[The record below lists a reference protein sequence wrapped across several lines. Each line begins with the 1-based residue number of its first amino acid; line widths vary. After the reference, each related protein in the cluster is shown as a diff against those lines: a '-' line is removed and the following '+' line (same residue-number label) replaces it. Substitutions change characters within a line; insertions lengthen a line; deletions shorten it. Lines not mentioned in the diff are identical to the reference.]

1 MTQLI
6 LLDIFSYSCM
16 NCLRSLD
23 FIKRINNKYKKYGL
37 KTILIHP
44 PEWEF
49 EKNSINILRA
59 IKKYNIK
66 IPIIIDDD
74 KKLIKKLKINFWPAQ
89 ILIKDNKTTYKH
101 VGEGN
106 YKRLENKIRTILKI
120 KSNAVFNN
128 EPKYTKFPTIYTG
141 KKKKSRILDK
151 KGYWKQ
157 NNEFLVGKGSLTLKT
172 KGNIISFVA
181 KSINKKPIN
190 VKIKLD
196 NKLIKKIKINGPQL
210 YRIVE
215 LKNNKSGVLSIET
228 KSKIVIYS
236 FAFQ

>member
-1 MTQLI
+1 
-6 LLDIFSYSCM
+6 M
-16 NCLRSLD
+16 NCLRSLEY
-23 FIKRINNKYKKYGL
+23 IKKINNRYKKHGL
-37 KTILIHP
+37 KTILIHT

-49 EKNSINILRA
+49 EKNSNNIIRA
-59 IKKYNIK
+59 AKKYNIK
-66 IPIIIDDD
+66 IPIIIDNN
-74 KKLIKKLKINFWPAQ
+74 KELIKKLKINFWPAQ

-101 VGEGN
+101 IGEGN

-141 KKKKSRILDK
+141 KKKKGKILDK

-157 NNEFLVGKGSLTLKT
+157 NNEFLEGKGSLTLKT

-181 KSINKKPIN
+181 KSINNKPIN

-196 NKLIKKIKINGPQL
+196 NKLIKKIKINEPQL
-210 YRIVE
+210 CRIVE
-215 LKNNKSGVLSIET
+215 LKNNKSEILSIET
-228 KSKIVIYS
+228 KSKIAVYS